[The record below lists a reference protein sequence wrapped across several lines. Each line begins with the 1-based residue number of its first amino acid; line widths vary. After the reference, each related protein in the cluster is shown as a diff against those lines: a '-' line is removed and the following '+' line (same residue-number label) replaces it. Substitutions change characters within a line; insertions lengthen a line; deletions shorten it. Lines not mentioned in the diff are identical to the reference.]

1 MGISFSYYLG
11 VLMQY
16 VELIVMAALL
26 QFLFFGVMT
35 GKARVKYGVKAPATS
50 GAEGF
55 ERMYRVQMNT
65 LEMLVI
71 FIPVIFI
78 ASNYWS
84 PLLMSGLGA
93 VFIIGRFMYWR
104 AYVADPKTRSI
115 GFMLS
120 LLPSVVLIVL
130 SLVGIVLS
138 LVEAKV

>member
-1 MGISFSYYLG
+1 
-11 VLMQY
+11 MQY
-16 VELIVMAALL
+16 VELIVIAALL
-26 QFLFFGVMT
+26 QFLFFGVMA

-55 ERMYRVQMNT
+55 NRMYRVQMNT

-84 PLLMSGLGA
+84 PLLTSGLGV

-120 LLPSVVLIVL
+120 LLPSVALIVL

>member
-1 MGISFSYYLG
+1 
-11 VLMQY
+11 MQY
-16 VELIVMAALL
+16 VELTVIAALV

-35 GKARVKYGVKAPATS
+35 GMAREKYGVKAPATT

-71 FIPVIFI
+71 FIPAIFI

-84 PLLMSGLGA
+84 PLLTSGLGA
-93 VFIIGRFMYWR
+93 VFIIGRFIYWR
-104 AYVADPKTRSI
+104 AYVADPNNRSI
-115 GFMLS
+115 GFALS

-138 LVEAKV
+138 LLETQA